1 MLTNCLAACAHL
13 TITVFEIDWDIGRKS
28 SIFHTP
34 FYSMPPLGGGGFPS
48 EYRHPIWYGKTR
60 MVWLPGGEK
69 NLKISLFVFA
79 QLRTWRTP
87 HDCIY
92 RAYAYASRVKND
104 TSVLSVLFKCSAHYS
119 KTMKTAKQAD
129 SICHCKHTACEKLLT
144 WLCVEINMSIL

>member
-34 FYSMPPLGGGGFPS
+34 FYSMPPLGGGFPS

-60 MVWLPGGEK
+60 MLWLPGGEK

-79 QLRTWRTP
+79 QLRTWRTQ
-87 HDCIY
+87 HDGIY
-92 RAYAYASRVKND
+92 RAYAYASRGKND
-104 TSVLSVLFKCSAHYS
+104 TSALSVLFKCSAHYS